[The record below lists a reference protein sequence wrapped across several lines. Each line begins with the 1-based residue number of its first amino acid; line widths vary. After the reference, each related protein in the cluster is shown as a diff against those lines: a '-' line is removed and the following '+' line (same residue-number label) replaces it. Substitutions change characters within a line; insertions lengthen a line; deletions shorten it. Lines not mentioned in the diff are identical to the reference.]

1 MPRLLLVEDNEDLGH
16 ILSQYLEGAG
26 FSVTWAR
33 NGVTGMTA
41 FRQGTYDCC
50 VLDIMMP
57 LKDGFTLAAE
67 IQGLDPNA
75 SFLFLTS
82 RREKED
88 RIRGLRLQADDYIT
102 KPFDAEELVL
112 RIRNILRRK
121 TPGGEP
127 AEIPVGKYLFD
138 FDNLVLKDG
147 SSKQRLTLHEARLI
161 RLLVDH
167 SNTLV
172 KREVILEK
180 VWGKNDYFLGRS
192 MDVFITRIRKF
203 FREDPAIRIESTR
216 GIGITFWIDR

>member
-26 FSVTWAR
+26 FSVSWAR
-33 NGVTGMTA
+33 NGVTGIAA
-41 FRQGTYDCC
+41 FRQGPFDCC
-50 VLDIMMP
+50 ILDIMMP

-67 IQGLDPNA
+67 IHALDPNA
-75 SFLFLTS
+75 NFLFLTA

-112 RIRNILRRK
+112 RIRNILRRRL
-121 TPGGEP
+121 PGAEP
-127 AEIPVGKYLFD
+127 AEITIGKYQFD
-138 FDNLVLKDG
+138 FENLVLKDA
-147 SSKQRLTLHEARLI
+147 SSKQRLTLQEAKLI

-172 KREVILEK
+172 RREMILEK

-203 FREDPAIRIESTR
+203 FKDDPRIRIESTR
-216 GIGITFWIDR
+216 SIGITFWIDR